1 MCVCTSLIPHTTLR
15 DETFFFLI
23 AKKNTGVIN
32 DFLSLREILTTNQ
45 NFILA
50 FDKINRELYILIND
64 NKFVDFNRIL
74 SQEAEIKMLIV
85 LRKKRLNISFNLKSV
100 L

>member
-1 MCVCTSLIPHTTLR
+1 LPNK
-15 DETFFFLI
+15 D
-23 AKKNTGVIN
+23 AGVIN
-32 DFLSLREILTTNQ
+32 EFLSLREILTTNQ

-50 FDKINRELYILIND
+50 FDKINWELYILIND

-85 LRKKRLNISFNLKSV
+85 LRKKKIEYFFQFKIGSLKF
-100 L
+100 

>member
-1 MCVCTSLIPHTTLR
+1 MPNK
-15 DETFFFLI
+15 D
-23 AKKNTGVIN
+23 TGVIN
-32 DFLSLREILTTNQ
+32 EFLSLKEILTTNQ

-50 FDKINRELYILIND
+50 FDKINWELYILIND

-85 LRKKRLNISFNLKSV
+85 LRKKKVEYFFQFKIGSLKF
-100 L
+100 

>member
-1 MCVCTSLIPHTTLR
+1 MPNK
-15 DETFFFLI
+15 D
-23 AKKNTGVIN
+23 AGVIN
-32 DFLSLREILTTNQ
+32 EFLSLREILTTNQ

-50 FDKINRELYILIND
+50 FDKINWELYILIND

-85 LRKKRLNISFNLKSV
+85 LRKKKVEYFFQFKIGSLKF
-100 L
+100 

>member
-1 MCVCTSLIPHTTLR
+1 LPNK
-15 DETFFFLI
+15 D
-23 AKKNTGVIN
+23 AGVIN
-32 DFLSLREILTTNQ
+32 EFLSLREILTTNQ

-50 FDKINRELYILIND
+50 FDKINWELYILIND

-85 LRKKRLNISFNLKSV
+85 LRKKKVEYFFQFKIGSLKF
-100 L
+100 

>member
-1 MCVCTSLIPHTTLR
+1 MPNK
-15 DETFFFLI
+15 D
-23 AKKNTGVIN
+23 AGVIN
-32 DFLSLREILTTNQ
+32 EFLSLREILTTNQ

-85 LRKKRLNISFNLKSV
+85 LRKKKIEYFFQFKIGSLKF
-100 L
+100 

>member
-1 MCVCTSLIPHTTLR
+1 LPNK
-15 DETFFFLI
+15 D
-23 AKKNTGVIN
+23 AGVIN
-32 DFLSLREILTTNQ
+32 EFLSLREILTTNQ

-50 FDKINRELYILIND
+50 FDKINWELYILIND

-85 LRKKRLNISFNLKSV
+85 LREKKVEYFFQFKIGSLKF
-100 L
+100 